1 MENWTDKSI
10 KQHIEELIEETYL
23 QSLTEPEIRN
33 YLHDFVKSCEAVLD
47 ENISI
52 HGDIRITRL
61 KIALLRSYLFI
72 NEKKSPKKN
81 IEVAKI
87 DGKSRN
93 EFFAQHVIHIK
104 SSIIKLL
111 DMINPD
117 ITGVVFEEHKKRQ
130 DESSRLCRRK
140 AAYSNLIIPIG
151 YYVLLFFAVIVLWI
165 AVFY

>member
-1 MENWTDKSI
+1 MENWTDKAI

-33 YLHDFVKSCEAVLD
+33 YLWNFVKSCEAVLD

-72 NEKKSPKKN
+72 NEKKSPKN
-81 IEVAKI
+81 NEAAKI
-87 DGKSRN
+87 DVKSRK
-93 EFFAQHVIHIK
+93 EYLAQHVVHIK
-104 SSIIKLL
+104 STIIKLL

-130 DESSRLCRRK
+130 EESRRQRRRK

-151 YYVLLFFAVIVLWI
+151 YYVLLFFAIIVLWI
-165 AVFY
+165 VVLY

>member
-1 MENWTDKSI
+1 MENWTDKAI

-33 YLHDFVKSCEAVLD
+33 YLRDFVKSCEAVLN

-72 NEKKSPKKN
+72 NEKKSPDEKN
-81 IEVAKI
+81 KTAKI
-87 DGKSRN
+87 DVKSRK
-93 EFFAQHVIHIK
+93 EFLAQHVVHIK
-104 SSIIKLL
+104 NTIVKLL

-117 ITGVVFEEHKKRQ
+117 ITRVVFDEHKKRQ
-130 DESSRLCRRK
+130 EESRRLCRRK
-140 AAYSNLIIPIG
+140 AAYSNIIIPIG
-151 YYVLLFFAVIVLWI
+151 YYALLFFTIIVLWI
-165 AVFY
+165 TVFY